1 LNCILSEPCTLHA
14 GPECT
19 RLCPSYIALHG
30 FNGSGGRSGAANI
43 PDDYRFVTLTN
54 SPARADQA
62 EAYRLIDA
70 YVATFTRQFDEDA
83 PQIKSLYLFSES
95 PGTGKTTTAIAVLN
109 AWLAAHY
116 IGSLRRHRQ
125 PSDRPAYF
133 LDVNAWQTD
142 YNTFNRARVPD
153 SIAEPA
159 AERYYRQ
166 QAAASYAPLAVLDDI
181 GVRDATEGF
190 RGDLHALINAR
201 VAAGLPTVYTSN
213 IPLSELG
220 RLYDAR
226 LADRV
231 RDMCMEVP
239 FVGGSKRGLRK

>member
-1 LNCILSEPCTLHA
+1 LN
-14 GPECT
+14 
-19 RLCPSYIALHG
+19 
-30 FNGSGGRSGAANI
+30 
-43 PDDYRFVTLTN
+43 N
-54 SPARADQA
+54 SVAREEQA

-70 YVATFTRQFDEDA
+70 YIATFSRQFDEDSA
-83 PQIKSLYLFSES
+83 QIKSLYLFSES

-109 AWLAAHY
+109 AWIISNY

-125 PSDRPAYF
+125 PSDRPGYL

-153 SIAEPA
+153 SVAEPA

-166 QAAASYAPLAVLDDI
+166 QSATIAAPFAVLDDI

-190 RGDLHALINAR
+190 RSDLHAVINAR
-201 VAAGLPTVYTSN
+201 VAAALPTVYTSN

-239 FVGGSKRGLRK
+239 FVGGSKRGLRKA